1 MSLLLTDKSK
11 LKTASTQMKS
21 LSYAHEQK
29 TYILYAIHPPSPKQ
43 KKVPILCDLSL
54 QCVCVFI
61 IIIYRHIRSDCEYH
75 LINIQII
82 FIY

>member
-1 MSLLLTDKSK
+1 MSLLLTDKKSK
-11 LKTASTQMKS
+11 LKTEASTQMKS

-54 QCVCVFI
+54 QCVYVFI
-61 IIIYRHIRSDCEYH
+61 IIIIYVISGQTV
-75 LINIQII
+75 NIT
-82 FIY
+82 